1 MSKSDIIRTIAQRTG
16 LGQNQVAQVIDQFLS
31 LVRTNVIEGNRVQL
45 RGFGSFYPKYRKE
58 KVGRIIAS
66 AKTIKIPAHV
76 IPAFKPAKSFSQSI
90 KKQKALL
97 EKFESRAKK

>member
-16 LGQNQVAQVIDQFLS
+16 LGQNQVSQVIDQFLS

-76 IPAFKPAKSFSQSI
+76 IPAFKPAKSFLQSI

-97 EKFESRAKK
+97 EKFESQAKK